1 MNEFDVNR
9 RERLLPS
16 TNPERPTNGIMHF
29 KSFPAG
35 DSFIKTFANDTF
47 GANTKYCKIQLTS
60 ASVGDFFVHFTMDG
74 TEPKPGPN
82 MSGYPA
88 QIGHRM
94 NKNTFYYFDLDTV
107 KKLKFRN
114 IPNALSSRLIL
125 MEMTQ

>member
-9 RERLLPS
+9 RERLVPS
-16 TNPERPTNGIMHF
+16 KNPERPTFGIMHF
-29 KSFPAG
+29 KSFPANN
-35 DSFIKTFANDTF
+35 SFLKTFANDKF
-47 GANTKYCKIQLTS
+47 GANTTHCKIQLTTLQP
-60 ASVGDFFVHFTMDG
+60 GDFFVHFTMDG

-94 NKNTFYYFDLDTV
+94 TKNVFYYFDLDTV

-114 IPNALSSRLIL
+114 VVTTKTSRLIL
-125 MEMTQ
+125 MEMTH

>member
-16 TNPERPTNGIMHF
+16 TNPERPTNGIMHI
-29 KSFPAG
+29 KTFPSG
-35 DSFIKTFANDTF
+35 DSVPKTFANDTF
-47 GANTKYCKIQLTS
+47 GVNTKVCKIQLTS
-60 ASVGDFFVHFTMDG
+60 DSPGDFFVHFTIDG
-74 TEPKPGPN
+74 TNPKPGPN

-94 NKNTFYYFDLDTV
+94 TKNQLYYFDIDTV

-114 IPNALSSRLIL
+114 IPTTSTSKLIL
-125 MEMTQ
+125 MEMTH